1 VSQQAAAPR
10 QAPAPS
16 SADSSSTTRS
26 PTGSRTQTPDAGQT
40 LPTARFST
48 PSQEIQDRDGLVRVS
63 VELSTPAPHD
73 LTIPATVLGDT
84 SRLRATSVGRSFTA
98 SLPAQRF
105 VVPAGAT
112 HAELVLSV
120 AGREDNGRVDALVV
134 RLQSTPEID
143 ADDQHII
150 HLTHRGLGDPLPD
163 LTPDELDAFNRGRVV
178 FERRFNPSEG
188 LGPFYNATSCSS
200 CHSTPVI
207 GGTSALYRNFYLGV
221 YQFGSTVFSQST
233 AVPPFLSQVIPAF
246 GTGLDHGSATFSL
259 EGGRVD
265 VPETVFGFPVIS
277 AQRNSIPLFGVG
289 LFEFISNQT
298 IFENNDPVD
307 LDGDGI
313 SGQPNT
319 QINGTAIGRF
329 GTKAQVNNIELFTR
343 APLQTQMGI
352 TSEPFEGSNAVV
364 SFRQASTDPNAA
376 TEDNDGVPDPEI
388 SRQDLG
394 DLIAF
399 TKFLAPPVKRPFS
412 DRALRGETFFVQ
424 AGCAKCH
431 VPSLASSR
439 GPVDAYTDLLMHD
452 MGEDLA
458 DDIRLGD
465 NPGSI
470 KEFRTQPLWGISHA
484 APYLH
489 DGRAAT
495 LEEAITAHDGEGAA
509 SRDAFLAMPLDR
521 RQAIIEF
528 LEHL

>member
-1 VSQQAAAPR
+1 MSRQATAPAQAAAPTTVDVR
-10 QAPAPS
+10 RGTR
-16 SADSSSTTRS
+16 DS
-26 PTGSRTQTPDAGQT
+26 DAGT
-40 LPTARFST
+40 ALPRARFST
-48 PSQEIQDRDGLVRVS
+48 PSQEVQDRDGLVRVR
-63 VELSTPAPHD
+63 VELSAPAAAE
-73 LTIPATVLGDT
+73 LTIPATVFGDT
-84 SRLRATSVGRSFTA
+84 SRLRATSIGRSVTA

-105 VVPAGAT
+105 VIPAGAT
-112 HAELVLSV
+112 QVDLVLSV
-120 AGREDNGRVDALVV
+120 AGRPDNDRADSLVV
-134 RLQSTPEID
+134 QLHSTPAID
-143 ADDQHII
+143 ANDQHII

-163 LTPDELDAFNRGRVV
+163 LTPDELDAFNRGRLV
-178 FERRFNPSEG
+178 FERRFKPSEG
-188 LGPFYNATSCSS
+188 LGPFYNASSCSS
-200 CHSTPVI
+200 CHSSPVV

-233 AVPPFLSQVIPAF
+233 AIPPFLSQVVPAF
-246 GTGLDHGSATFSL
+246 GTGDQHSGATFSL
-259 EGGRVD
+259 EGARVD
-265 VPETVFGFPVIS
+265 TPDTVFGFPVIS

-289 LFEFISNQT
+289 LFEFVSNAT

-343 APLQTQMGI
+343 APLQSQMGI
-352 TSEPFEGSNAVV
+352 TSEPFEGSNSVV
-364 SFRQASTDPNAA
+364 SFRQASTDPNDP
-376 TEDNDGVPDPEI
+376 TTDNDGAPDPEI

-412 DRALRGETFFVQ
+412 DRALRGEAFFET

-495 LEEAITAHDGEGAA
+495 LEEAITAHEGEGAA
-509 SRDAFLAMPLDR
+509 SRDAYLALPIDR